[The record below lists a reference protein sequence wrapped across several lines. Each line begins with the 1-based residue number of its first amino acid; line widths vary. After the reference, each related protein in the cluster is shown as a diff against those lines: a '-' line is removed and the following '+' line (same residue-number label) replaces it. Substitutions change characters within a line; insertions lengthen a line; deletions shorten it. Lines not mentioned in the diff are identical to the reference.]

1 MEIWKILSKQKMVY
15 VPYMKIINSISG
27 MRKQVLGWKREG
39 LSVALVPTMGF
50 FHEGHLSLMKAAGS
64 KADHVVV
71 SLFVNPAQF
80 SPNED
85 LNRYPRDLDRDAK
98 LAEKE
103 GVSCLFCPD
112 AKDIYPPGFQTWI
125 RVEGLSQ
132 GLCGASRP
140 EHFRGVATIVAKLLI
155 IVQPDMSIFGQKDF
169 QQLQVIR
176 RMVKDLNIPVNI
188 IAHPIVREPD
198 GLAMSSRNTYLDA
211 QERESALSLV
221 QALRL
226 AEKMVAQGNRS
237 GPEVIQAV
245 RKHIQSFGNTK
256 IDYVFLCAPES
267 LKPCQEIVGETL
279 LALAVWVGKTRL
291 IDNTLLKQ

>member
-1 MEIWKILSKQKMVY
+1 M
-15 VPYMKIINSISG
+15 
-27 MRKQVLGWKREG
+27 
-39 LSVALVPTMGF
+39 ALVPTMGF
-50 FHEGHLSLMKAAGS
+50 FHEGHLSLMRTAVS
-64 KADHVVV
+64 KADHAVV

-80 SPNED
+80 GPNED
-85 LNRYPRDLDRDAK
+85 LNHYPRDFERDAK
-98 LAEKE
+98 LAENE

-155 IVQPDMSIFGQKDF
+155 IVQPEMAIFGQKDF
-169 QQLQVIR
+169 QQLQVVR
-176 RMVKDLNIPVNI
+176 RMVRDLNIPVNI

-198 GLAMSSRNTYLDA
+198 GLAMSSRNTYLNA
-211 QERESALSLV
+211 QERESALCLV
-221 QALRL
+221 KAFRL
-226 AEKMVAQGNRS
+226 AEKMVARGNRS
-237 GPEVIQAV
+237 GTEVIQAV
-245 RKHIQSFGNTK
+245 KQHIQSFGNTK
-256 IDYVFLCAPES
+256 IDYVFLGDPGS
-267 LKPCQEIVGETL
+267 LKPCREIAGETL

>member
-1 MEIWKILSKQKMVY
+1 
-15 VPYMKIINSISG
+15 MKIINSIFS
-27 MRKQVLGWKREG
+27 MRKQSLEWKQKG
-39 LSVALVPTMGF
+39 LSVVLVPTMGF
-50 FHEGHLSLMKAAGS
+50 FHEGHLALMREAGS
-64 KADHVVV
+64 KADRVIV

-80 SPNED
+80 GPNED
-85 LNRYPRDLDRDAK
+85 LNRYPRDFDQDAK
-98 LAEKE
+98 LAERE
-103 GVSCLFCPD
+103 GVGCLFCPD
-112 AKDIYPPGFQTWI
+112 SGDIYPSGFQTWI

-155 IVQPDMSIFGQKDF
+155 IVQPDKAIFGQKDF

-176 RMVKDLNIPVNI
+176 RMVSDLNIPVNI

-211 QERESALSLV
+211 KERESAPSLF

-226 AEKMVAQGNRS
+226 AEKMVARGCGS
-237 GPEVIQAV
+237 GPEVVRAV
-245 RKHIQSFGNTK
+245 RNHIQSFGNTK
-256 IDYVFLCAPES
+256 IDYIFLGDPET
-267 LKPCQEIVGETL
+267 LKQRQDIVGETL
-279 LALAVWVGKTRL
+279 LALAVWIGKTRL

>member
-1 MEIWKILSKQKMVY
+1 
-15 VPYMKIINSISG
+15 MKIINSISG
-27 MRKQVLGWKREG
+27 MRKLVLKWKQEG

-50 FHEGHLSLMKAAGS
+50 FHKGHLSLMRAAGS

-80 SPNED
+80 GPNED
-85 LNRYPRDLDRDAK
+85 LNHYPRDLEQDAK
-98 LAEKE
+98 LAEDK

-112 AKDIYPPGFQTWI
+112 AEDIYPPGFQTWV
-125 RVEGLSQ
+125 RVEGLGQ

-155 IVQPDMSIFGQKDF
+155 IVQPDMAIFGQKDF

-176 RMVKDLNIPVNI
+176 RMVRDLNIPVNI
-188 IAHPIVREPD
+188 ITHPIVREPD

-211 QERESALSLV
+211 QERETALSLV

-226 AEKMVAQGNRS
+226 AEKMVAGGNRS

-245 RKHIQSFGNTK
+245 RNHIQSFGNTK
-256 IDYVFLCAPES
+256 IDYIFIGDPES
-267 LKPCQEIVGETL
+267 LKPCREIVDETL

>member
-1 MEIWKILSKQKMVY
+1 M
-15 VPYMKIINSISG
+15 
-27 MRKQVLGWKREG
+27 
-39 LSVALVPTMGF
+39 ALVPTMGF
-50 FHEGHLSLMKAAGS
+50 FHEGHLSLIRAADS

-80 SPNED
+80 GPNGD
-85 LNRYPRDLDRDAK
+85 LNRYPRDLDRDSK

-112 AKDIYPPGFQTWI
+112 AKDLYPPGFQTWI

-132 GLCGASRP
+132 GLCGTSRP
-140 EHFRGVATIVAKLLI
+140 EHFCGVATIVAKLLI
-155 IVQPDMSIFGQKDF
+155 IVQPDMAIFGQKDF

-176 RMVKDLNIPVNI
+176 RMVRDLNIPVNI

-226 AEKMVAQGNRS
+226 AEKMVSQGSRS
-237 GPEVIQAV
+237 GPEIIQAI
-245 RKHIQSFGNTK
+245 KNYIQSFSNTK
-256 IDYVFLCAPES
+256 IDYIFLGDPES
-267 LKPCQEIVGETL
+267 LKPYEEIVKETL

>member
-1 MEIWKILSKQKMVY
+1 
-15 VPYMKIINSISG
+15 MKTINSISG
-27 MRKQVLGWKREG
+27 MRKKALKWKQEG

-50 FHEGHLSLMKAAGS
+50 FHEGHLSLMRMAKS
-64 KADHVVV
+64 KADLVVV

-80 SPNED
+80 GPNED
-85 LNRYPRDLDRDAK
+85 LSRYPRDFERDSK
-98 LAEKE
+98 LAERQ
-103 GVSCLFCPD
+103 GVGCLFCPD
-112 AKDIYPPGFQTWI
+112 AGDIYPPGFQTWV
-125 RVEGLSQ
+125 RVEGLGQ

-155 IVQPDMSIFGQKDF
+155 IVQPDMAIFGQKDF

-176 RMVKDLNIPVNI
+176 RMVRDLNIPVNI

-211 QERESALSLV
+211 KERESALSLF

-226 AEKMVAQGNRS
+226 AEKMVAKGCGS
-237 GPEVIQAV
+237 GPEVIQAI
-245 RKHIQSFGNTK
+245 RNHIQSFDNTK
-256 IDYVFLCAPES
+256 IDYIFLGDPES
-267 LKPCQEIVGETL
+267 LEECQEIVGGAL
-279 LALAVWVGKTRL
+279 LALAVWIGKTRL

>member
-1 MEIWKILSKQKMVY
+1 
-15 VPYMKIINSISG
+15 MKIINSISG
-27 MRKQVLGWKREG
+27 MRKLVLKWKQEG

-50 FHEGHLSLMKAAGS
+50 FHEGHLSLMRSARS

-80 SPNED
+80 GPNED
-85 LNRYPRDLDRDAK
+85 LNHYPRDLEQDAK
-98 LAEKE
+98 LAEDK

-125 RVEGLSQ
+125 RVEGLSH
-132 GLCGASRP
+132 GLCGVSRP

-155 IVQPDMSIFGQKDF
+155 IVQPDMAIFGQKDF
-169 QQLQVIR
+169 QQLLVIR
-176 RMVKDLNIPVNI
+176 RMVRDLNIPVNI

-198 GLAMSSRNTYLDA
+198 GLAMSSRNTYLNA

-226 AEKMVAQGNRS
+226 AERMVALGNRS
-237 GPEVIQAV
+237 GPEVIQAI
-245 RKHIQSFGNTK
+245 KNHIQSFSNTK
-256 IDYVFLCAPES
+256 IDYIFLGDPES
-267 LKPCQEIVGETL
+267 LKQCREIVGETR

>member
-1 MEIWKILSKQKMVY
+1 
-15 VPYMKIINSISG
+15 MKTINSISG
-27 MRKQVLGWKREG
+27 MRKKALKWKQEG

-50 FHEGHLSLMKAAGS
+50 FHEGHLSLMRMAKS
-64 KADHVVV
+64 KADLVVV

-80 SPNED
+80 GPNED
-85 LNRYPRDLDRDAK
+85 LSRYPRDFERDSK
-98 LAEKE
+98 LAERQ
-103 GVSCLFCPD
+103 GVGCLFCPG
-112 AKDIYPPGFQTWI
+112 AGDIYPPGFQTWV
-125 RVEGLSQ
+125 RVEGLGQ

-155 IVQPDMSIFGQKDF
+155 IVQPDMAIFGQKDF

-176 RMVKDLNIPVNI
+176 RMVRDLNIPVNI

-211 QERESALSLV
+211 KERESALSLF

-226 AEKMVAQGNRS
+226 AEKMVANGCRS
-237 GPEVIQAV
+237 GPEVIQAI
-245 RKHIQSFGNTK
+245 RNHIQSFDNTK
-256 IDYVFLCAPES
+256 IDYIFLGDPES
-267 LKPCQEIVGETL
+267 LEECQEIVGGAL
-279 LALAVWVGKTRL
+279 LALAVWIGKTRL

>member
-1 MEIWKILSKQKMVY
+1 
-15 VPYMKIINSISG
+15 
-27 MRKQVLGWKREG
+27 MRKQVLKWKQEG

-50 FHEGHLSLMKAAGS
+50 FHEGHLSLMRAARS
-64 KADHVVV
+64 KADHVIV

-80 SPNED
+80 GPKED
-85 LNRYPRDLDRDAK
+85 LNHYPGNLERDAK
-98 LAEKE
+98 LAEDK

-112 AKDIYPPGFQTWI
+112 AKDLYPPGFQTWV
-125 RVEGLSQ
+125 RVEGLSH
-132 GLCGASRP
+132 GLCGVSRP

-155 IVQPDMSIFGQKDF
+155 ITQPDMAIFGQKDF
-169 QQLQVIR
+169 QQLLVIR
-176 RMVKDLNIPVNI
+176 RMVRDLNIPVNI

-198 GLAMSSRNTYLDA
+198 GLAMSSRNTYLNA

-226 AEKMVAQGNRS
+226 AKKMVGHGSRS
-237 GPEVIQAV
+237 GPEVIQTV
-245 RKHIQSFGNTK
+245 KKHIQSFGNTK
-256 IDYVFLCAPES
+256 IDYVFLGDPES
-267 LKPCQEIVGETL
+267 LKPCREIVGETL

>member
-1 MEIWKILSKQKMVY
+1 
-15 VPYMKIINSISG
+15 MKIINSISDI
-27 MRKQVLGWKREG
+27 RKLVLKWKQKG

-50 FHEGHLSLMKAAGS
+50 FHKGHLSLMKTARN

-80 SPNED
+80 GPNED
-85 LNRYPRDLDRDAK
+85 LNHYPRDFEQDAK
-98 LAEKE
+98 LAKNE
-103 GVSCLFCPD
+103 GVRCLFCPD
-112 AKDIYPPGFQTWI
+112 VRDIYPPGFQTWI
-125 RVEGLSQ
+125 RVEGPSQ

-155 IVQPDMSIFGQKDF
+155 IVQPDVAIFGQKDF
-169 QQLQVIR
+169 QQLLVVR
-176 RMVKDLNIPVNI
+176 RMVRDLNIPVNI

-198 GLAMSSRNTYLDA
+198 GLAMSSRNAYLDA
-211 QERESALSLV
+211 QERESAPSLV

-226 AEKMVAQGNRS
+226 AEKMVAQGSQS
-237 GPEVIQAV
+237 GPEVVRAV
-245 RKHIQSFGNTK
+245 RKHIQSFSNTK
-256 IDYVFLCAPES
+256 IDYVFLGDSES

>member
-1 MEIWKILSKQKMVY
+1 
-15 VPYMKIINSISG
+15 MKIINSISG
-27 MRKQVLGWKREG
+27 MRKQVFKWKQEG

-50 FHEGHLSLMKAAGS
+50 FHEGHLSLMRVAGS
-64 KADHVVV
+64 KADRVVV

-80 SPNED
+80 GPNED
-85 LNRYPRDLDRDAK
+85 LNHYPRNFEQDAK
-98 LAEKE
+98 LAEDK

-112 AKDIYPPGFQTWI
+112 AKDIYPPRFQTWI

-140 EHFRGVATIVAKLLI
+140 EHFCGVATIVAKLLI
-155 IVQPDMSIFGQKDF
+155 IVQPDLAIFGQKDF

-176 RMVKDLNIPVNI
+176 RMVKDLNIQVNI

-226 AEKMVAQGNRS
+226 AKKMVTHGSRS
-237 GPEVIQAV
+237 GPEVIQTV

-256 IDYVFLCAPES
+256 IDYVFLCDPES
-267 LKPCQEIVGETL
+267 LKPCREIVGETL

>member
-1 MEIWKILSKQKMVY
+1 
-15 VPYMKIINSISG
+15 MKTINSISG
-27 MRKQVLGWKREG
+27 MRKKALKWKQEG

-50 FHEGHLSLMKAAGS
+50 FHEGHLSLMRMAKS
-64 KADHVVV
+64 KADLVVV

-80 SPNED
+80 GPNED
-85 LNRYPRDLDRDAK
+85 LSRYPRDFERDSK
-98 LAEKE
+98 LAERQ
-103 GVSCLFCPD
+103 GVGCLFCPD
-112 AKDIYPPGFQTWI
+112 AGDIYPPGFQTWV
-125 RVEGLSQ
+125 RVEGLGQ

-155 IVQPDMSIFGQKDF
+155 IVQPDMAIFGQKDF

-176 RMVKDLNIPVNI
+176 RMVRDLNIPVNI

-211 QERESALSLV
+211 KERESALSLF

-226 AEKMVAQGNRS
+226 AEKMVAKGCRS
-237 GPEVIQAV
+237 GPEVIQAI
-245 RKHIQSFGNTK
+245 RNHIQSFDNTK
-256 IDYVFLCAPES
+256 IDYIFLGDPES
-267 LKPCQEIVGETL
+267 LEECQEIVGGAL
-279 LALAVWVGKTRL
+279 LALAVWIGKTRL

>member
-1 MEIWKILSKQKMVY
+1 
-15 VPYMKIINSISG
+15 MKTINSISG
-27 MRKQVLGWKREG
+27 MRKKALKWKQEG

-50 FHEGHLSLMKAAGS
+50 FHEGHLSLMRMAKS
-64 KADHVVV
+64 KADLVVV

-80 SPNED
+80 GPNED
-85 LNRYPRDLDRDAK
+85 LSRYPRDFERDSK
-98 LAEKE
+98 LAERQ
-103 GVSCLFCPD
+103 GVGCLFCPG
-112 AKDIYPPGFQTWI
+112 AGDIYPPGFQTWV
-125 RVEGLSQ
+125 RVEGLGQ

-155 IVQPDMSIFGQKDF
+155 IVQPDMAIFGQKDF

-176 RMVKDLNIPVNI
+176 RMVRDLNIPVNI

-211 QERESALSLV
+211 KERESALSLF

-226 AEKMVAQGNRS
+226 AEKMVAKGCRS
-237 GPEVIQAV
+237 GPEVIQAI
-245 RKHIQSFGNTK
+245 RNHIQSFDNTK
-256 IDYVFLCAPES
+256 IDYIFLGDPES
-267 LKPCQEIVGETL
+267 LEECQEIVGGAL
-279 LALAVWVGKTRL
+279 LALAVWIGKTRL

>member
-1 MEIWKILSKQKMVY
+1 
-15 VPYMKIINSISG
+15 
-27 MRKQVLGWKREG
+27 MRKLVLKWKREG

-50 FHEGHLSLMKAAGS
+50 FHEGHLSLMRAAGS
-64 KADHVVV
+64 NADHVVV

-80 SPNED
+80 GPNED
-85 LNRYPRDLDRDAK
+85 LNHYPRDLERDAK
-98 LAEKE
+98 LAEDK

-112 AKDIYPPGFQTWI
+112 AEDIYPPGFQTWI

-155 IVQPDMSIFGQKDF
+155 IVQPDTAIFGQKDF

-176 RMVKDLNIPVNI
+176 RMVRDLNIPVNI

-221 QALRL
+221 QGLRL
-226 AEKMVAQGNRS
+226 AEKMVAHGNRS
-237 GPEVIQAV
+237 GPEVIQAI
-245 RKHIQSFGNTK
+245 KNHIQSFSNTK
-256 IDYVFLCAPES
+256 IDYVFLGDPES
-267 LKPCQEIVGETL
+267 LKPCREIVGETL
-279 LALAVWVGKTRL
+279 LALAVWVGKIRL

>member
-1 MEIWKILSKQKMVY
+1 
-15 VPYMKIINSISG
+15 
-27 MRKQVLGWKREG
+27 MRKKALKWRQDG

-50 FHEGHLSLMKAAGS
+50 FHEGHLSLMRMAKS
-64 KADHVVV
+64 KADLVVV

-80 SPNED
+80 GPNED
-85 LNRYPRDLDRDAK
+85 LSRYPRDFGRDSK
-98 LAEKE
+98 LAERE

-112 AKDIYPPGFQTWI
+112 AGDIYPPGFQTWI

-155 IVQPDMSIFGQKDF
+155 IVQPDMAIFGQKDF
-169 QQLQVIR
+169 QQLRVIR
-176 RMVKDLNIPVNI
+176 RMVRDLNIPVNI

-198 GLAMSSRNTYLDA
+198 GLAMSSRNTYLDTK
-211 QERESALSLV
+211 ERESALSLF

-226 AEKMVAQGNRS
+226 AEKMVAKGCRS
-237 GPEVIQAV
+237 GPEVIQAI
-245 RKHIQSFGNTK
+245 RNHIQSFDNTK
-256 IDYVFLCAPES
+256 IDYIFLGDPES
-267 LKPCQEIVGETL
+267 LEEYQEIVGEAL
-279 LALAVWVGKTRL
+279 LALAVWIGKIRL

>member
-1 MEIWKILSKQKMVY
+1 
-15 VPYMKIINSISG
+15 
-27 MRKQVLGWKREG
+27 MRKQILKWKQKG

-50 FHEGHLSLMKAAGS
+50 FHEGHLSLMRAAGS
-64 KADHVVV
+64 KADRVVV

-85 LNRYPRDLDRDAK
+85 LSRYPRDFDLDSK

-125 RVEGLSQ
+125 QVEGLSQ
-132 GLCGASRP
+132 GLCGVSRP

-155 IVQPDMSIFGQKDF
+155 IVQPYMAIFGQKDF

-176 RMVKDLNIPVNI
+176 RMVRDLNIPVNI

-221 QALRL
+221 QALRV
-226 AEKMVAQGNRS
+226 AEKMVAHGNRS
-237 GPEVIQAV
+237 GPEILQAV
-245 RKHIQSFGNTK
+245 KNHIQSFNNTR
-256 IDYVFLCAPES
+256 IDYIFLGDPES
-267 LKPCQEIVGETL
+267 LRPYREIVGETL

-291 IDNTLLKQ
+291 IDNTLVKL

>member
-1 MEIWKILSKQKMVY
+1 
-15 VPYMKIINSISG
+15 MKIINSISG
-27 MRKQVLGWKREG
+27 MRKLVIEWKQKG
-39 LSVALVPTMGF
+39 LSVVLVPTMGF
-50 FHEGHLSLMKAAGS
+50 FHEGHLSLMRAAGS

-80 SPNED
+80 GPNED
-85 LNRYPRDLDRDAK
+85 LNHYPRNLEQDAK
-98 LAEKE
+98 CAEDE
-103 GVSCLFCPD
+103 GVRCLFCPD
-112 AKDIYPPGFQTWI
+112 AKNIYPPGFQTWI
-125 RVEGLSQ
+125 QVEGLSQ

-155 IVQPDMSIFGQKDF
+155 VVQPDMAIFGQKDF

-176 RMVKDLNIPVNI
+176 RMVRDLNIPVNI

-226 AEKMVAQGNRS
+226 AEKMVAQGSRS
-237 GPEVIQAV
+237 GPKIIQAV
-245 RKHIQSFGNTK
+245 RNSIQSFSNTK
-256 IDYVFLCAPES
+256 IDYIFLGDPES
-267 LKPCQEIVGETL
+267 LKPCREIVGETL

>member
-1 MEIWKILSKQKMVY
+1 
-15 VPYMKIINSISG
+15 MKIINSIFS
-27 MRKQVLGWKREG
+27 MRKQVLEWKKKG

-50 FHEGHLSLMKAAGS
+50 FHEGHLSLMRAAGR

-80 SPNED
+80 GPNED
-85 LNRYPRDLDRDAK
+85 LRRYPRDFDRDLK

-103 GVSCLFCPD
+103 GVSCMFCPD
-112 AKDIYPPGFQTWI
+112 AKDIYPPGFQTWV

-140 EHFRGVATIVAKLLI
+140 EHFRGVATIVAKLLM
-155 IVQPDMSIFGQKDF
+155 IVQPHTAIFGQKDF

-176 RMVKDLNIPVNI
+176 RMVRDLNIPVDI
-188 IAHPIVREPD
+188 IAHHIVREPD

-221 QALRL
+221 QALRV
-226 AEKMVAQGNRS
+226 AEKMVAHGNRS
-237 GPEVIQAV
+237 GPEIMQAV
-245 RKHIQSFGNTK
+245 KNHIQSFNNTR
-256 IDYVFLCAPES
+256 IDYIFLGDPES
-267 LKPCQEIVGETL
+267 LKPYREIFGETL
-279 LALAVWVGKTRL
+279 LSLAVWVGKTRL
-291 IDNTLLKQ
+291 IDNTLLKL

>member
-1 MEIWKILSKQKMVY
+1 
-15 VPYMKIINSISG
+15 MKTINSVSG
-27 MRKQVLGWKREG
+27 IRKRVLKWKQEG

-50 FHEGHLSLMKAAGS
+50 FHKGHLSLMRAAKS
-64 KADHVVV
+64 KADLVVV

-80 SPNED
+80 GPNED
-85 LNRYPRDLDRDAK
+85 LNRYPRDFERDSK
-98 LAEKE
+98 LAERE

-112 AKDIYPPGFQTWI
+112 AGDIYPPGFQTWI

-155 IVQPDMSIFGQKDF
+155 IVQPDIAIFGQKDF

-211 QERESALSLV
+211 KERESALSLF

-226 AEKMVAQGNRS
+226 AEKMVDRGCGS

-245 RKHIQSFGNTK
+245 RNHIQSFDNTK
-256 IDYVFLCAPES
+256 IDYIFLGDPES
-267 LKPCQEIVGETL
+267 LEECQEIVGKTL
-279 LALAVWVGKTRL
+279 LALAVWIGKTRL

>member
-1 MEIWKILSKQKMVY
+1 
-15 VPYMKIINSISG
+15 MKIINSISG
-27 MRKQVLGWKREG
+27 MRKLVLKWKREG
-39 LSVALVPTMGF
+39 LSMGLVPTMGF
-50 FHEGHLSLMKAAGS
+50 FHEGHLSLMRAAGS

-80 SPNED
+80 GPNED
-85 LNRYPRDLDRDAK
+85 MNHYPKDFEQDAK
-98 LAEKE
+98 LAEDE
-103 GVSCLFCPD
+103 GITCLFCPD
-112 AKDIYPPGFQTWI
+112 AKDMYPHGFQTWI

-155 IVQPDMSIFGQKDF
+155 IVQPDMAIFGQKDF

-176 RMVKDLNIPVNI
+176 RMVRDLNIPVNI

-198 GLAMSSRNTYLDA
+198 GLAMSSRNTYLNA
-211 QERESALSLV
+211 QERESALSLI

-226 AEKMVAQGNRS
+226 AKKMVAKGNRS
-237 GPEVIQAV
+237 GPEVIQAI
-245 RKHIQSFGNTK
+245 RNHIQSFRNTK
-256 IDYVFLCAPES
+256 IDYIFLGDPES
-267 LKPCQEIVGETL
+267 LKPCREIVSETL